1 VNLPNRVDEV
11 LERAWGTDPSR
22 RILRPQEEP
31 MAQPQPEQAV
41 PISRGEL
48 RVDPA
53 LNPRFIFRNLD
64 ALAGSLSRGQV
75 EPLIVRRRKDGKGY
89 DVGAG
94 ARRLKAAEQAKLPE
108 LLCIVR
114 DLSDADMLAMS
125 LAENDGRE
133 DLHPLEEGAAY
144 LRFRDSWK
152 ELGLPGPMTPDQI
165 ASRCGAGRAHVIGR
179 LRLAVDLGPKVREA
193 FVAGRFAG
201 TGRGVAVAM
210 AFLAAGSKDRQDL
223 ALEEVI
229 RSRGEGDKVDAE
241 LVRRVVKGRF
251 LLRLADARFPLG
263 DEKLVP
269 AAGACGKCPKNSANQ
284 AELFEGAKI
293 AGDALCTDPSC
304 FAGKKQAHATL
315 ALEQAR
321 AESQEEVKPKEA
333 KQAWSQAAIGPSS
346 WVPADQPL
354 VLDDKGRTLDVLLGR
369 DKVAR
374 GYAVDDAG
382 WFRSLVRRTDAVG
395 GLRRAGHA
403 EIAAKLEEY
412 GKPKEPTKPPDEA
425 GRAKV
430 AAVMGELVRAAE
442 HAHAKVQV
450 ARPVLLA
457 IVSHLTEQAL
467 PETLVAVVRRRG
479 LDDAGAKGSVRGRAR
494 AMVLGAAAGLE
505 PGPLFALAVELVAS
519 HDALV
524 ELERKPK
531 DREGRP
537 FWSLLDAYAVDV
549 LGKSARAKP
558 AAPKAPKAAK
568 KAAKTR

>member
-1 VNLPNRVDEV
+1 
-11 LERAWGTDPSR
+11 
-22 RILRPQEEP
+22 

-41 PISRGEL
+41 PIPRGEL
-48 RVDPA
+48 RVDPT

-75 EPLIVRRRKDGKGY
+75 EPLIVRRRKDGNGY

-108 LLCIVR
+108 LQCIVR
-114 DLSDADMLAMS
+114 ELSDADMLAMS

-144 LRFRDSWK
+144 LRFRDHWK
-152 ELGLPGPMTPDQI
+152 ELGLPAPMTPDQI
-165 ASRCGAGRAHVIGR
+165 AQRCGAGRAHVIGR

-210 AFLAAGSKDRQDL
+210 AFLAAGAKDRQDL
-223 ALEEVI
+223 ALEEVL

-241 LVRRVVKGRF
+241 LVRRVVRGRF

-293 AGDALCTDPSC
+293 AGDALCTDPAC
-304 FAGKKQAHATL
+304 FVGKKQAHATL

-333 KQAWSQAAIGPSS
+333 KQAWSQATIGPST
-346 WVPADQPL
+346 WVAADQPM

-382 WFRSLVRRTDAVG
+382 WFRSLVRRGDAVG

-403 EIAAKLEEY
+403 ELAAKLEEY
-412 GKPKEPTKPPDEA
+412 GKPKEAPKPPDEA

-430 AAVMGELVRAAE
+430 AAAVGELVRAVE
-442 HAHAKVQV
+442 HAHVKLQV

-494 AMVLGAAAGLE
+494 AMVLGVAGTLVE
-505 PGPLFALAVELVAS
+505 PGALFGLCVELVAS
-519 HDALV
+519 HDALAQ
-524 ELERKPK
+524 LEVKPK
-531 DREGRP
+531 ERLGRP
-537 FWSLLDAYAVDV
+537 LWEMLDAYAVDV
-549 LGKSARAKP
+549 LGKVRPRPAPAK
-558 AAPKAPKAAK
+558 AQKAAK
-568 KAAKTR
+568 KPAKPAGKKPAKKR